1 MVNDTTGICRAL
13 LLGEFAGIRAV
24 EGLLDGVSTLVNTLC
39 FVMRGL
45 FSD

>member
-13 LLGEFAGIRAV
+13 LLGEFAGIMAV
-24 EGLLDGVSTLVNTLC
+24 EGLLDGVSTLVNTPLLC
-39 FVMRGL
+39 DEGS